1 MGLWNPESWFESKR
15 GNSMARGRLRSWTDE
30 ELARAVATST
40 SLTDVIRVLG
50 LRPAGGNHR
59 SVRAHVARLGPSTEH
74 FTHERRTR
82 GIRAWRALTRHSA
95 ETALRNGSGVDS
107 AVVRRLARRLL
118 APYACAICGNPGVH
132 NGLPL
137 TLHLDHVN
145 GVHDDNRLENL
156 RWLCPNCHSQTPT
169 YCGRSSRRRPNRVSE
184 RRRPWPPTGSRI
196 VLGAPPH
203 PR

>member
-1 MGLWNPESWFESKR
+1 MP
-15 GNSMARGRLRSWTDE
+15 RGRARSWTDE
-30 ELARAVATST
+30 ELARAVAAST
-40 SLTDVIRVLG
+40 SLTDVIRALG

-59 SVRAHVARLGPSTEH
+59 SVRAHVARLALSTEH

-82 GIRAWRALTRHSA
+82 GIRAWRALTRHSPD
-95 ETALRNGSGVDS
+95 TVFRSGAGIAS
-107 AVVRRLARRLL
+107 AVVRRQAREHLR
-118 APYACAICGNPGVH
+118 PYRCALCGNPGVH
-132 NGLPL
+132 HGQPL
-137 TLHLDHVN
+137 TLQLDHAN

-184 RRRPWPPTGSRI
+184 RRRPWPPIGSRT
-196 VLGAPPH
+196 VLGAPPR